1 MRIEFY
7 CYLFLASSFL
17 FLSCSSE
24 KKQSDLLEIPVD
36 INQNSRIPL
45 SEIAEEITAIELEL
59 TNESLINPDRI
70 KRIVTSENYIFVGGM
85 DKILVF
91 NKSGKFVR
99 SIGSKGQGP
108 GEYRSIRNLAI
119 DETNGRLFVNAWHKI
134 IIYDFQGNF
143 LKESYFI
150 NQLSGLIVDI
160 NYINNELL
168 IIDYSMG
175 REDANGLFNHSAI
188 YRLNDEFQITDS
200 CTIRNIYEPWR
211 VSSTWAEDFILP
223 LDSTV
228 YLYYPQSVQSPSSE
242 AIMRKSPSSEA
253 IMRDTLYC
261 LENNRL
267 VPELKLKF
275 KNNGRNGEGNLFI
288 SLNLVYRS
296 SQYFFAEYFSY
307 THDINFYC
315 FLYDTKTGKGYNMRD
330 GYTDDFNQI
339 ERVRIRPFNTN
350 PDLFYYWHTHMKPD
364 DLEEPNPTLYLGKLK
379 K

>member
-1 MRIEFY
+1 MKRFLY
-7 CYLFLASSFL
+7 FLLVSKLLLF
-17 FLSCSSE
+17 SCNE
-24 KKQSDLLEIPVD
+24 TKQSDLLEILVN
-36 INQNSRIPL
+36 IKQNNSLLL

-85 DKILVF
+85 DRILVF

-108 GEYRSIRNLAI
+108 GEYRNIRNLAI
-119 DETNGRLFVNAWHKI
+119 DETNGRLFVNTFHKI

-143 LKESYFI
+143 LKESYFM

-168 IIDYSMG
+168 IIGYSMG

-200 CTIRNIYEPWR
+200 CTIRSIYEPWGF
-211 VSSTWAEDFILP
+211 SSTWAEDFILH

-228 YLYYPQSVQSPSSE
+228 YLYYPQSIQ
-242 AIMRKSPSSEA
+242 SPSSEA

-307 THDINFYC
+307 THDIDFYC

-350 PDLFYYWHTHMKPD
+350 PDLFYYWHTHLEPN
-364 DLEEPNPTLYLGKLK
+364 DLAEPNPTLYIGRLK